1 MGFMSDLNRLMKVAT
16 KPDRREIWL
25 VIRVTALGMGGL
37 GLIGFLIK
45 LTGDVIFQ
53 GVHNSSTTTATT
65 SAVLQLAQPLLSFL
79 LLVH

>member
-37 GLIGFLIK
+37 GLLGFLIK

-53 GVHNSSTTTATT
+53 GVHHSSTASTTT
-65 SAVLQLAQPLLSFL
+65 AVLQLAQPLLQL
-79 LLVH
+79 LLH